1 MRVTW
6 RLLVAATALAAWGVT
21 GAVAQQDTAQ
31 PQVET
36 GQSSVQM
43 PEVGDNR
50 RPDES
55 EQTGLMSGD
64 KPFALSV
71 DPTGEMIYNFDPE
84 TKELDS
90 VTAKKGVVFTS
101 EDMTL
106 NADQLDYKAR
116 TSELVATGKRV
127 VVRQGEMVLTC
138 QLFRYFPES
147 QRSEFTGSPIVY
159 NKMKDGSVQMLS
171 GGLIT
176 VDMVDG
182 APQVKITAGPGG
194 NVRPGMQSGGRT
206 APDAVTRQVPPQ
218 DRARI
223 VTTEGAPP
231 PGSPETTTQGS
242 PSKAPMMGIPSLNL
256 GEKRE

>member
-6 RLLVAATALAAWGVT
+6 RLLVAAAALAGWSVT
-21 GAVAQQDTAQ
+21 GAVAQEAA
-31 PQVET
+31 PQTQVDS

-43 PEVGDNR
+43 PEVGENR
-50 RPDES
+50 RPDEA

-71 DPTGEMIYNFDPE
+71 DPTGEMTYNFDPE
-84 TKELDS
+84 TRELDS

-138 QLFRYFPES
+138 QLFRYFPET
-147 QRSEFTGSPIVY
+147 QKSEFTGNPILY
-159 NKMKDGSVQMLS
+159 NKTKDGNVQMVS
-171 GGLIT
+171 GGRIT

-182 APQVKITAGPGG
+182 RPQVKITAPDG

-206 APDAVTRQVPPQ
+206 APDAVSRQVPPQ
-218 DRARI
+218 DRARV

-231 PGSPETTTQGS
+231 PGSAETTPAT
-242 PSKAPMMGIPSLNL
+242 PSQAPMIGIPSLNL